1 MQAQRGVIE
10 NPDANVADA
19 GNGRR
24 GDGAVGNPRPGRH
37 AHEHAALGQVDGVAF
52 HAARGACQGDIQLA
66 RQTIM
71 AAAVAEFG
79 LPQEDDATGLQL
91 LGQLRDSFARLI
103 DPGAVIDGF

>member
-1 MQAQRGVIE
+1 
-10 NPDANVADA
+10 
-19 GNGRR
+19 
-24 GDGAVGNPRPGRH
+24 
-37 AHEHAALGQVDGVAF
+37 
-52 HAARGACQGDIQLA
+52 
-66 RQTIM
+66 M